1 MRSDEVSVSF
11 RRKRGDET
19 FYTGGTLMLQ
29 QAGIS
34 SDLMIIILFVL
45 WLILFI
51 LVIVLLVKYN
61 GIKASYNMFMKGSD
75 GESLENQIGALF
87 NDIAVLKLSSEK
99 NRNDIRRI
107 IENLKDTYQR
117 VGIVK
122 YDAFK
127 EMGGKLSFSIALLND
142 NKTGFILNSV
152 HSSDGCYVYTKEII
166 NGECAISLGEEEK
179 KALMLAL
186 QDDSIIFE

>member
-1 MRSDEVSVSF
+1 MSSSEVSI
-11 RRKRGDET
+11 
-19 FYTGGTLMLQ
+19 L
-29 QAGIS
+29 GI
-34 SDLMIIILFVL
+34 DMDPGVLFLALFVFVIILFVL
-45 WLILFI
+45 LIS
-51 LVIVLLVKYN
+51 LLVKYSRL
-61 GIKASYNMFMKGSD
+61 KASYDVFMRGRQAQSMEEEIK
-75 GESLENQIGALF
+75 SLF
-87 NDIAVLKLSSEK
+87 DDISYLKATAE
-99 NRNDIRRI
+99 RNTKDISLI
-107 IENLKDTYQR
+107 IDDLKETYQR

-166 NGECAISLGEEEK
+166 DGESPISLGDEEK

-186 QDDSIIFE
+186 QGESTRFD

>member
-1 MRSDEVSVSF
+1 MGNGIISQIGIDPEILVLV
-11 RRKRGDET
+11 
-19 FYTGGTLMLQ
+19 ML
-29 QAGIS
+29 
-34 SDLMIIILFVL
+34 VL
-45 WLILFI
+45 WIVAFVIL
-51 LVIVLLVKYN
+51 IVLLAKYN
-61 GIKASYNMFMKGSD
+61 TMKASYMMFMKGSD
-75 GESLENQIGALF
+75 GESLEQQIGSLF

-99 NRNDIRRI
+99 NRNDIRKI

-166 NGECAISLGEEEK
+166 EGECSVSLGDEEK
-179 KALMLAL
+179 KALTLAL
-186 QDDSIIFE
+186 QEEYMNYE

>member
-1 MRSDEVSVSF
+1 MESSF
-11 RRKRGDET
+11 FDSIGLDLDPGVL
-19 FYTGGTLMLQ
+19 FTLM
-29 QAGIS
+29 
-34 SDLMIIILFVL
+34 FVL
-45 WLILFI
+45 ILILLAVAF
-51 LVIVLLVKYN
+51 VLIAKYSR
-61 GIKASYNMFMKGSD
+61 IKTSYDVFMSGRDAVSM
-75 GESLENQIGALF
+75 EEAIMALF
-87 NDIAVLKLSSEK
+87 DDIALLKAVSEK
-99 NRNDIRRI
+99 NKKDIGLI
-107 IENLKDTYQR
+107 IEDLKETYQR

-166 NGECAISLGEEEK
+166 DGESPISLGDEEK

-186 QDDSIIFE
+186 QGESTRFD

>member
-1 MRSDEVSVSF
+1 MNSNLFSAMGLAIDP
-11 RRKRGDET
+11 G
-19 FYTGGTLMLQ
+19 
-29 QAGIS
+29 
-34 SDLMIIILFVL
+34 ILFF
-45 WLILFI
+45 ILFLLWI
-51 LVIVLLVKYN
+51 VAIVLIIVLLSKYGKIN
-61 GIKASYNMFMKGSD
+61 QSYEFFMKGSN
-75 GESLENQIGALF
+75 GESLEDQLKTLF

-99 NRNDIRRI
+99 NRNDIRKI

-117 VGIVK
+117 IGIVK

-127 EMGGKLSFSIALLND
+127 EMGGKLSFCVALLND
-142 NKTGFILNSV
+142 NRTGFILNSV

>member
-1 MRSDEVSVSF
+1 MESKIFSAIGLSIDP
-11 RRKRGDET
+11 G
-19 FYTGGTLMLQ
+19 L
-29 QAGIS
+29 
-34 SDLMIIILFVL
+34 
-45 WLILFI
+45 LFI
-51 LVIVLLVKYN
+51 IVFLLWIITTVLLIVLLSKYN
-61 GIKASYNMFMKGSD
+61 VIKQNYELFMKGSN
-75 GESLENQIGALF
+75 GESLEGQLKSLF

-99 NRNDIRRI
+99 NRNDIRKI

-117 VGIVK
+117 IGIIK

-127 EMGGKLSFSIALLND
+127 EMGGKLSFCVALLND

-166 NGECAISLGEEEK
+166 NGECSISLGDEEK

>member
-1 MRSDEVSVSF
+1 MNSKLFNALGMDIDPGVMFVIQF
-11 RRKRGDET
+11 V
-19 FYTGGTLMLQ
+19 LIL
-29 QAGIS
+29 I
-34 SDLMIIILFVL
+34 LMIM
-45 WLILFI
+45 
-51 LVIVLLVKYN
+51 LVSLLLKYSRL
-61 GIKASYNMFMKGSD
+61 KASYDVFMSGRQAASMEK
-75 GESLENQIGALF
+75 EILSLFDDIDRLKIAAERNSNNIALIVE
-87 NDIAVLKLSSEK
+87 DLKE
-99 NRNDIRRI
+99 
-107 IENLKDTYQR
+107 TYQR

-166 NGECAISLGEEEK
+166 DGESPISLGDEEK

-186 QDDSIIFE
+186 QGDSTKFE

>member
-1 MRSDEVSVSF
+1 MFSQ
-11 RRKRGDET
+11 
-19 FYTGGTLMLQ
+19 L
-29 QAGIS
+29 GIS
-34 SDLMIIILFVL
+34 SDVLTIIILAL

-51 LVIVLLVKYN
+51 LVIVLLVNYN
-61 GIKASYNMFMKGSD
+61 TMKQSYNLFMKGSD
-75 GESLENQIGALF
+75 GQSLEDQIGSLF

-99 NRNDIRRI
+99 NRNDIRKI

>member
-1 MRSDEVSVSF
+1 MESSF
-11 RRKRGDET
+11 FEAIGLDLDPGVL
-19 FYTGGTLMLQ
+19 FTLIIVL
-29 QAGIS
+29 I
-34 SDLMIIILFVL
+34 LILLTVNIILIAKYSRIKTSYDVFMSGRDAL
-45 WLILFI
+45 SMEEAIMSLFDDI
-51 LVIVLLVKYN
+51 TLL
-61 GIKASYNMFMKGSD
+61 KA
-75 GESLENQIGALF
+75 
-87 NDIAVLKLSSEK
+87 VSEK
-99 NRNDIRRI
+99 NKKDIGLI
-107 IENLKDTYQR
+107 IEDLKETYQR

-166 NGECAISLGEEEK
+166 DGESPISLGDEEK

-186 QDDSIIFE
+186 QGDSTRFDQ